1 MTRPKV
7 RPCPSCQTPNQ
18 ANRKTCS
25 FCFKSLSTKRTF
37 KNKVQSLDS
46 QWAQAVIKNRNT
58 GRIIDSA
65 CIAVQKLDA
74 IGSRPILFLGKQ
86 DKVSNKW
93 VADVITNLEPT
104 STTRHL
110 LEKMKT
116 AYEFLLTMGCPI
128 TVQQDTSTSQQD
140 VINNQ
145 AETVIEEQSEVV
157 EEAHHV
163 DQKPWKLIEEAA
175 EMLSQEHTKVLPD
188 NPEDNI
194 FVLHHTPVSPPV
206 IQSSLKKKRQR
217 STSPKPSTTFQPSV
231 APTDQPSPQSPP
243 ADHAIPQSLSQ
254 DGQNET
260 ERRKNV
266 QQVVL
271 IKQEAPEEQSA
282 GMQQW
287 DPEHLCVKEE
297 REELWTSLEEEQ
309 LHLKNETD
317 DTRFPFTIVYVKSED
332 DEEKPLFSQLHQQQQ
347 IEDRGIPTSSSA
359 EQMTIETSG
368 GAQTTRKPDLNLD
381 EQASD
386 SSETEVSG
394 DDEGDDGDVIL
405 DSKLSDS
412 EPETGYGNNDW
423 NESRSSESD
432 VKTVYKSF
440 SCLECG
446 EQFLN
451 KVSLRKHVRVTGHS
465 ALRSSGSSTNN
476 KCVKLKQHVDPCMK
490 VQQQP
495 KSFICD
501 ECGKRFGRKLH
512 LTEHMTVHTGQKPFT
527 CEICEHRFSRKTS
540 LNRHMSVHTEQKP
553 FACELCGQR
562 FSQKTNL
569 NSHMSV
575 HTGQKPFA
583 CKLCGQRFSQNR
595 NLKCHM
601 SVHTGQ
607 KPFACEICEHIFSRK
622 ASLNR
627 HLSIHTG
634 QKPFACE
641 FCGQRFNQ
649 KAILN
654 SHISVHTGHKPFS
667 CEVCG
672 QRFNRKAILNCHMSV
687 HTGQKPFACELCG
700 KRFSLSRNFKC
711 HMSAHA
717 GQKPFACEICGHRF
731 SRKGNLNR
739 HLSVHT
745 EQKKPV

>member
-25 FCFKSLSTKRTF
+25 FCFKSLSTKITF

-74 IGSRPILFLGKQ
+74 IGCRPILFLGKQ

-128 TVQQDTSTSQQD
+128 TVQQDTSTRQQD

-163 DQKPWKLIEEAA
+163 DQKTWKLIEEAA

-206 IQSSLKKKRQR
+206 ISCSQSSLKKKRQR
-217 STSPKPSTTFQPSV
+217 STSPKPSATFQPSV

-243 ADHAIPQSLSQ
+243 ADHAVPQSLSQ

-266 QQVVL
+266 Q
-271 IKQEAPEEQSA
+271 
-282 GMQQW
+282 
-287 DPEHLCVKEE
+287 
-297 REELWTSLEEEQ
+297 
-309 LHLKNETD
+309 
-317 DTRFPFTIVYVKSED
+317 
-332 DEEKPLFSQLHQQQQ
+332 QLHQQQQ

-368 GAQTTRKPDLNLD
+368 GAQTTRNPDLNLD

-423 NESRSSESD
+423 NESRSLSQALILSTNPLAALS
-432 VKTVYKSF
+432 VVNSF
-440 SCLECG
+440 STRCL
-446 EQFLN
+446 
-451 KVSLRKHVRVTGHS
+451 
-465 ALRSSGSSTNN
+465 SGN
-476 KCVKLKQHVDPCMK
+476 M
-490 VQQQP
+490 
-495 KSFICD
+495 
-501 ECGKRFGRKLH
+501 
-512 LTEHMTVHTGQKPFT
+512 
-527 CEICEHRFSRKTS
+527 
-540 LNRHMSVHTEQKP
+540 
-553 FACELCGQR
+553 
-562 FSQKTNL
+562 
-569 NSHMSV
+569 
-575 HTGQKPFA
+575 
-583 CKLCGQRFSQNR
+583 
-595 NLKCHM
+595 
-601 SVHTGQ
+601 
-607 KPFACEICEHIFSRK
+607 
-622 ASLNR
+622 
-627 HLSIHTG
+627 
-634 QKPFACE
+634 
-641 FCGQRFNQ
+641 
-649 KAILN
+649 
-654 SHISVHTGHKPFS
+654 
-667 CEVCG
+667 
-672 QRFNRKAILNCHMSV
+672 
-687 HTGQKPFACELCG
+687 
-700 KRFSLSRNFKC
+700 
-711 HMSAHA
+711 
-717 GQKPFACEICGHRF
+717 
-731 SRKGNLNR
+731 
-739 HLSVHT
+739 
-745 EQKKPV
+745 